1 MTDKAEALSND
12 DHASLT
18 RLVLELAWRIDHG
31 QADTAHELFTE
42 DGQAV
47 FAAGSF
53 PGRNFGDA
61 AGAVMAMFS
70 GTHHLSTNHAIH
82 IDADRAKTRSYVQ
95 AVHLTDPDDNT
106 QHHDVGGWY
115 DNELVRTPDG
125 WRFTRVE
132 LSFVWTAGAPW
143 PTPAVG

>member
-1 MTDKAEALSND
+1 M
-12 DHASLT
+12 
-18 RLVLELAWRIDHG
+18 
-31 QADTAHELFTE
+31 
-42 DGQAV
+42 AV
-47 FAAGSF
+47 FC
-53 PGRNFGDA
+53 
-61 AGAVMAMFS
+61 
-70 GTHHLSTNHAIH
+70 GTHHMSTNHAIQ
-82 IDADRAKTRSYVQ
+82 IDGDRANTRSYLQ

-143 PTPAVG
+143 PTAPPRRSVSAEDTTSEDVPREVQQRGTDRQDQRDAGRPDRKTDSEHDHVFENDRERDGDRAEGGQGIES